1 MLAPLPDVT
10 TGQLAMELRQLEYF
24 IAIAETGAFSR
35 AALRLSV
42 GQPILS
48 RQIKALEQELGTE
61 LYHRTGRGIVL
72 SEAGKILEQH
82 ARGVLET
89 TAGARRA
96 IHALGSGPAG
106 RVVIGMPP
114 SVGAVLTASLVRQF
128 RQEFP
133 QVSLGVM
140 EGFSGHVLEWLTTG
154 RIDVAVLYNAP
165 RTSALVCE
173 PLLNDELFLLGPVA
187 DPAGAGSA
195 QVAGCRLA
203 HIPLILPSRPH
214 GLRMLVDELL
224 AAIGVTPNVQ
234 VEIDAM
240 PSTLSL
246 VEAGIGYTILS
257 YSSAHHLLEARRI
270 RKWAIVEPTMTRSLV
285 VATSMQRPVTKAA
298 RALVG
303 FVRKQV
309 DALVAEGRWT
319 PRPGNSVQEL
329 RT

>member
-1 MLAPLPDVT
+1 
-10 TGQLAMELRQLEYF
+10 MELRQLEYF

-35 AALRLSV
+35 AAVRLSV

-72 SEAGKILEQH
+72 SEAGKIFEQH

-96 IHALGSGPAG
+96 LYALASTPAG

-128 RQEFP
+128 RSEFP
-133 QVSLGVM
+133 KVSLGVM
-140 EGFSGHVLEWLTTG
+140 EGFSGHVLEWLMTG

-165 RTSALVCE
+165 RTSVLVTE
-173 PLLNDELFLLGPVA
+173 PLLTDELFLLGPVS
-187 DPAGAGSA
+187 DPAGAGNGT
-195 QVAGCRLA
+195 VAASQLA
-203 HIPLILPSRPH
+203 RIPLILPSRPH
-214 GLRMLVDELL
+214 GLRVLVDDLL
-224 AAIGVTPNVQ
+224 SGIGVAPNVQ

-246 VEAGIGYTILS
+246 VESGIGYTILS
-257 YSSAHHLLEARRI
+257 YSSAHHLIEAGRI
-270 RKWAIVEPTMTRSLV
+270 RKWSIVEPTMTRSLV
-285 VATSMQRPVTKAA
+285 VATSTQRPVTKAA

-303 FVRKQV
+303 LVRKQV
-309 DALVAEGRWT
+309 DALIAEGRWA
-319 PRPGNSVQEL
+319 PKP
-329 RT
+329 

>member
-1 MLAPLPDVT
+1 
-10 TGQLAMELRQLEYF
+10 MELRQLEYF

-35 AALRLSV
+35 AAIRLDV

-61 LYHRTGRGIVL
+61 LYYRTGRGIVL
-72 SEAGKILEQH
+72 SEAGKVLEQH

-89 TAGARRA
+89 TAGAKRA
-96 IHALGSGPAG
+96 IHSLGSAPSG

-114 SVGAVLTASLVRQF
+114 SVGAVLTASIVRQF
-128 RQEFP
+128 RSEFP
-133 QVSLGVM
+133 KVSLGVM

-165 RTSALVCE
+165 RTSALVTD
-173 PLLNDELFLLGPVA
+173 PLLTDELYLLGPVS
-187 DPAGAGSA
+187 DPADAGDGKIA
-195 QVAGCRLA
+195 AARLA
-203 HIPLILPSRPH
+203 DIPLILPSRPH
-214 GLRMLVDELL
+214 GLRVLVDDFL
-224 AAIGVTPNVQ
+224 AGIGVTPNVQ

-246 VEAGIGYTILS
+246 VESGIGYTILS
-257 YSSAHHLLEARRI
+257 YSSVHHLLEAGRI
-270 RKWAIVEPTMTRSLV
+270 RKWSIVQPAMTRSLV
-285 VATSMQRPVTKAA
+285 VATSTQRPVTKAA

-309 DALVAEGRWT
+309 DTLVAEGRWS
-319 PRPGNSVQEL
+319 PKR
-329 RT
+329 

>member
-1 MLAPLPDVT
+1 
-10 TGQLAMELRQLEYF
+10 MELRQLEYF
-24 IAIAETGAFSR
+24 IAIAETSAFSR
-35 AALRLSV
+35 AAVRLSV

-96 IHALGSGPAG
+96 IVALGSAPAG

-128 RQEFP
+128 RAEFP
-133 QVSLGVM
+133 KVSLGVM
-140 EGFSGHVLEWLTTG
+140 EGFSGHVLESLTTG
-154 RIDVAVLYNAP
+154 RIDVAVMYNAP
-165 RTSALVCE
+165 RTSALVTE
-173 PLLNDELFLLGPVA
+173 PLLTDELFLLGPVG
-187 DPAGAGSA
+187 DPAGAGDGTVSA
-195 QVAGCRLA
+195 SQLA
-203 HIPLILPSRPH
+203 RIPLILPSRPH
-214 GLRMLVDELL
+214 GLRLLVDDLL
-224 AAIGVTPNVQ
+224 SGIGVVPNVQ

-246 VEAGIGYTILS
+246 VESGIGYTILS
-257 YSSAHHLLEARRI
+257 YSSVHHLIEAGRI
-270 RKWAIVEPTMTRSLV
+270 RKWSIVEPAMTRSLV
-285 VATSMQRPVTKAA
+285 VATSTQRPVTKAA

-309 DALVAEGRWT
+309 DALVAEGRWA
-319 PRPGNSVQEL
+319 PR
-329 RT
+329 R

>member
-1 MLAPLPDVT
+1 
-10 TGQLAMELRQLEYF
+10 MELRQLEYF

-35 AALRLSV
+35 AAVRLSV

-48 RQIKALEQELGTE
+48 RQMKALEQELGTE

-89 TAGARRA
+89 TAGAKRA
-96 IHALGSGPAG
+96 INALGSGPAG

-128 RQEFP
+128 RAEFP
-133 QVSLGVM
+133 KVSLGVM

-165 RTSALVCE
+165 RTSALVTE
-173 PLLNDELFLLGPVA
+173 PLLTDELFLLGPVI
-187 DPAGAGSA
+187 DPAGAGDGD
-195 QVAGCRLA
+195 VAASELA
-203 HIPLILPSRPH
+203 RIPLILPSRPH
-214 GLRMLVDELL
+214 GLRVLVDDFLS
-224 AAIGVTPNVQ
+224 AIGVVPNVQ

-246 VEAGIGYTILS
+246 VESGIGYTILS
-257 YSSAHHLLEARRI
+257 YSSAHHLIEAGRI
-270 RKWAIVEPTMTRSLV
+270 RKWSIVEPTMTRSLV
-285 VATSMQRPVTKAA
+285 VATSKQRPVTKAA

-319 PRPGNSVQEL
+319 PRH
-329 RT
+329 

>member
-1 MLAPLPDVT
+1 
-10 TGQLAMELRQLEYF
+10 MELRQLEYF

-35 AALRLSV
+35 AAVRLSV

-48 RQIKALEQELGTE
+48 RQMKALEQELGTE

-72 SEAGKILEQH
+72 SEAGKLFEQH

-89 TAGARRA
+89 TAGAKRA
-96 IHALGSGPAG
+96 INALGSAPAG

-128 RQEFP
+128 RAEFP
-133 QVSLGVM
+133 KISLGVM

-165 RTSALVCE
+165 RTSTLATE
-173 PLLNDELFLLGPVA
+173 PLLTDELFLLGPVG
-187 DPAGAGSA
+187 DPAGAGNGNVTAS
-195 QVAGCRLA
+195 QLGR
-203 HIPLILPSRPH
+203 IPLILPSRPH
-214 GLRMLVDELL
+214 GLRVLVDDFL
-224 AAIGVTPNVQ
+224 AGIGVTPNVQ

-246 VEAGIGYTILS
+246 VEGGIGYTILS
-257 YSSAHHLLEARRI
+257 YSSAHHLIEAGRI
-270 RKWAIVEPTMTRSLV
+270 RKWSIVDPTMTRSLV
-285 VATSMQRPVTKAA
+285 VATSTQRPVTKAA

-309 DALVAEGRWT
+309 DTLVAEGRWA
-319 PRPGNSVQEL
+319 PR
-329 RT
+329 T

>member
-1 MLAPLPDVT
+1 
-10 TGQLAMELRQLEYF
+10 MELRQLEYF

-35 AALRLSV
+35 AAVRLCV

-48 RQIKALEQELGTE
+48 RQMKALEQELGTE

-96 IHALGSGPAG
+96 IVALGSAPAG

-128 RQEFP
+128 RAEFP
-133 QVSLGVM
+133 KVSLGVM

-165 RTSALVCE
+165 RTSALVTE
-173 PLLNDELFLLGPVA
+173 PLLTDELFLLGPVG
-187 DPAGAGSA
+187 DPAGAGDGT
-195 QVAGCRLA
+195 VAASQLA
-203 HIPLILPSRPH
+203 RIPLILPSRPH
-214 GLRMLVDELL
+214 GLRLLVDDLL
-224 AAIGVTPNVQ
+224 SGIGVVPNVQ

-246 VEAGIGYTILS
+246 VESGIGYTILS
-257 YSSAHHLLEARRI
+257 YSSVHHLIEAGRI
-270 RKWAIVEPTMTRSLV
+270 RKWSIVEPAMTRSLV
-285 VATSMQRPVTKAA
+285 VATSTQRPVTKAA

-309 DALVAEGRWT
+309 DALVAEGRWA
-319 PRPGNSVQEL
+319 PMR
-329 RT
+329 

>member
-1 MLAPLPDVT
+1 
-10 TGQLAMELRQLEYF
+10 MELRQLEYF
-24 IAIAETGAFSR
+24 IAIAETSAFSR
-35 AALRLSV
+35 AAVRLSV

-89 TAGARRA
+89 TAAARRA
-96 IHALGSGPAG
+96 IVALGSAPAG

-128 RQEFP
+128 RAEFP
-133 QVSLGVM
+133 KVSLGVM
-140 EGFSGHVLEWLTTG
+140 EGFSGHVLESLTTG
-154 RIDVAVLYNAP
+154 RIDVAVMYNAP
-165 RTSALVCE
+165 RTSALVTE
-173 PLLNDELFLLGPVA
+173 PLLTDELFLLGPVG
-187 DPAGAGSA
+187 DPAGAGDGTVSA
-195 QVAGCRLA
+195 SQLA
-203 HIPLILPSRPH
+203 RIPLILPSRPH
-214 GLRMLVDELL
+214 GLRLLVDDLL
-224 AAIGVTPNVQ
+224 SGIGVVPNVQ

-246 VEAGIGYTILS
+246 VESGIGYTILS
-257 YSSAHHLLEARRI
+257 YSSVHHLIEAGRI
-270 RKWAIVEPTMTRSLV
+270 RKWSIVEPAMTRSLV
-285 VATSMQRPVTKAA
+285 VATSTQRPVTKAA

-309 DALVAEGRWT
+309 DALVAEGRWA
-319 PRPGNSVQEL
+319 PR
-329 RT
+329 R

>member
-1 MLAPLPDVT
+1 
-10 TGQLAMELRQLEYF
+10 MELRQLEYF

-35 AALRLSV
+35 AAVRLCVS
-42 GQPILS
+42 QPILS

-61 LYHRTGRGIVL
+61 LYHRTGRGIAL
-72 SEAGKILEQH
+72 SEAGKLLEQH

-89 TAGARRA
+89 IAGARRA
-96 IHALGSGPAG
+96 INALGSAPAG

-114 SVGAVLTASLVRQF
+114 SVGAVLTASLVSQF
-128 RQEFP
+128 RAEFP
-133 QVSLGVM
+133 KVSLGVM

-165 RTSALVCE
+165 RTSALVTE
-173 PLLNDELFLLGPVA
+173 PLLTDELFLLGPVI
-187 DPAGAGSA
+187 DPAAAGDGD
-195 QVAGCRLA
+195 VAASELA
-203 HIPLILPSRPH
+203 RIPLILPSRPH
-214 GLRMLVDELL
+214 GLRVLVDDFLSG
-224 AAIGVTPNVQ
+224 IGVVPNVQ

-246 VEAGIGYTILS
+246 VESGIGYTILS
-257 YSSAHHLLEARRI
+257 YSSAHYLIEAGRI

-285 VATSMQRPVTKAA
+285 VATSTQRPVTKAA

-309 DALVAEGRWT
+309 DALVAQGRWT
-319 PRPGNSVQEL
+319 PNR
-329 RT
+329 